1 MPQAGEGDLGDYI
14 DPNVTYIPL
23 EPVENNMNDIDPK
36 ILSKYLDP
44 EFIDAKP
51 DDKTKEMEQL
61 ELEQKEKM
69 DIDFDID
76 DDLEEELQEESRKT
90 AMLQPR
96 EYQYELFS
104 KALEENVI
112 AVLDTGAGKTLIS
125 IMLIKQMVLQERQE
139 RLTRREVH
147 NH

>member
-1 MPQAGEGDLGDYI
+1 
-14 DPNVTYIPL
+14 
-23 EPVENNMNDIDPK
+23 MN
-36 ILSKYLDP
+36 
-44 EFIDAKP
+44 
-51 DDKTKEMEQL
+51 
-61 ELEQKEKM
+61 
-69 DIDFDID
+69 IDFDLD
-76 DDLEEELQEESRKT
+76 DDLEEELQEDNRKT

-139 RLTRREVH
+139 RLTRREV
-147 NH
+147 